1 MVSIIKQNNQF
12 IFNIIGFHK
21 FFALK
26 SKIIVNQEDILN
38 IYQNREEIKLFK
50 GWRLGTEIP
59 GIITAG
65 EFREKGIINFWD
77 MCKKKNTIIVE
88 LKNHRYNKLYVEVE
102 NPEAM
107 IALLKS

>member
-1 MVSIIKQNNQF
+1 MVKIIKQNNQF
-12 IFNIIGFHK
+12 IIDIIGFHK
-21 FFALK
+21 ILALRN
-26 SKIIVNQEDILN
+26 KIVVNQEEILN
-38 IYQNREEIKLFK
+38 VYQNPDEVKLFK

-59 GIITAG
+59 GIIAAG

-77 MCKKKNTIIVE
+77 MCNKRNTIIVE
-88 LKNHRYNKLYVEVE
+88 LKNHRFNKLYIEVE